1 VCRGASWR
9 TLALAAVVGTAGCAG
24 TAPVAPSSPA
34 AAMVRHAGP
43 AAGQPSAQLL
53 WRADV
58 APGDRLLLLRAV
70 DAERCAPM
78 EWLQAGVGPQQPG
91 LAGAAAVPPAAAP
104 SAPGPRADASPPRVA
119 AGVPTTLEFRL
130 QRADRSGCAAV
141 FTYTPQSGH
150 RYLVQ
155 AASVGAGCRVQL
167 LDITRP
173 EQARPPD
180 DLLQRSVD
188 NQRCVPLAQARGV
201 GGGPSVG
208 GGQLDGEPVLDP
220 RATDAPLR
228 GLIVR

>member
-1 VCRGASWR
+1 M
-9 TLALAAVVGTAGCAG
+9 LALAVVVGTTGCTG
-24 TAPVAPSSPA
+24 TAPVAPSPA

-43 AAGQPSAQLL
+43 AAGQPAAQLL

-70 DAERCAPM
+70 DAERCTPM

-91 LAGAAAVPPAAAP
+91 LAAPLAVPDPGAPPAATAP
-104 SAPGPRADASPPRVA
+104 SAGSPADPSAPRVA

-141 FTYTPQSGH
+141 FTYTPQAGH

-188 NQRCVPLAQARGV
+188 NQRCVPLAQARGI
-201 GGGPSVG
+201 GRGPSVG